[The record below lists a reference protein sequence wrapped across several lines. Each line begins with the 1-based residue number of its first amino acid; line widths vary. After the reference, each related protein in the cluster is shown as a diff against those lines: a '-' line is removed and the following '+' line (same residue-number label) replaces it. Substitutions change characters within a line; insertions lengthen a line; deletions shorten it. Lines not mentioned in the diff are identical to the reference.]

1 MKSDFNEA
9 ISTLSEVVQ
18 NRPKPIREFDQIF
31 MKNEDMVKQAAF
43 LAQQFSGLKVVFVG
57 DGDSMALAVL
67 HLWKRGLL
75 PEGPA
80 HLHVLDFDERIVK
93 AINRFAEAR
102 GYRKYIAAELYN
114 VAEPLPRR
122 LIGRAEAFY
131 TNPPWGASNGG
142 ESVIA
147 FVQRGMEALNS
158 HGLAAVVVANDPA
171 IRWTQQVLQRAQRAL
186 LGDGFVIT
194 ELGGERRHYHIDD
207 NPNLQS
213 CTIVAK
219 RLRSRPTGITSR
231 KLDRESFRNFYGR
244 NRHLN
249 FKYVLER
256 NGSSG
261 GRGAAQ
267 EYELK
272 PF

>member
-9 ISTLSEVVQ
+9 ISRLSEVVQ

-43 LAQQFSGLKVVFVG
+43 LAHQFSGLKVVFVG

-102 GYRKYIAAELYN
+102 GYREYIAAELYN
-114 VAEPLPRR
+114 VAEPLPRT
-122 LIGRAEAFY
+122 LVGRAEAFY

-147 FVQRGMEALNS
+147 FAQRGIEALNS
-158 HGLAAVVVANDPA
+158 RGLAAVVVANDPA
-171 IRWTQQVLQRAQRAL
+171 IRWTQLVLQRAHRAC
-186 LGDGFVIT
+186 
-194 ELGGERRHYHIDD
+194 R
-207 NPNLQS
+207 
-213 CTIVAK
+213 
-219 RLRSRPTGITSR
+219 
-231 KLDRESFRNFYGR
+231 
-244 NRHLN
+244 
-249 FKYVLER
+249 
-256 NGSSG
+256 
-261 GRGAAQ
+261 
-267 EYELK
+267 
-272 PF
+272 